1 MNESTKKYSDLVA
14 HIDEYS
20 LGVDISAEL
29 VSDFQATVKMAQRVI
44 VTGTGTS
51 LPTAQYLAARLQ
63 NLFPTHPIY
72 FLSTAKAIR
81 AADRANGDDLFIVIS
96 YGLNRAD
103 SLIILEKASRKC
115 RSISISGNQKASF
128 DNNLNI
134 VIPPKEE
141 KIFCRPVS
149 PLTTL
154 IAIEKLCGGKNPSIS
169 PTTGLDVLGVEQLS
183 KWLDPIKQTVILYAA
198 DVSFSAELWGIVL
211 REGAGMNVSIKDM
224 ENYSHGY
231 YGPDTAHLDNRQ
243 YIIMK
248 SDSIEDERDFSRAK
262 GLYDIDQ
269 FDKFIVT
276 ARGDTI
282 TANKSFFRAVPELVL
297 RLLIRT
303 NYDMYAPNGMEEN
316 RRYHEY
322 EHYENY

>member
-1 MNESTKKYSDLVA
+1 MNDSTKKYIDLVA

-20 LGVDISAEL
+20 SGTDISAEL
-29 VSDFQATVKMAQRVI
+29 VSNFQATVKIARKVI

-51 LPTAQYLAARLQ
+51 LPTAQYLATRLR
-63 NLFPTHPIY
+63 NLFPALPIY
-72 FLSTAKAIR
+72 FLPTAKAIR
-81 AADRANGDDLFIVIS
+81 AADHANRSDLFIVVS

-103 SLIILEKASRKC
+103 SLIILEKASQRCK
-115 RSISISGNQKASF
+115 SISISGNREASF

-134 VIPPKEE
+134 IVPPKEE
-141 KIFCRPVS
+141 RIFCRPVS

-154 IAIEKLCGGKNPSIS
+154 IAIEKLCGGKDPRIS
-169 PTTGLDVLGVEQLS
+169 PITGLEIPEVELLS
-183 KWLDPIKQTVILYAA
+183 KWLDPNKQTIVLYTA

-231 YGPDTAHLDNRQ
+231 YGPDTAHLDDRQ

-248 SDSIEDERDFSRAK
+248 SDSIDDERDFNRAK
-262 GLYDIDQ
+262 GLYEVGS
-269 FDKFIVT
+269 FNKFIVT
-276 ARGDTI
+276 ARGDMMA
-282 TANKSFFRAVPELVL
+282 ANKSFFRAAPELIA
-297 RLLIRT
+297 RLLTRT

-322 EHYENY
+322 EYYKNY